1 MLVTTLEI
9 LLLLGAI
16 ALPLVPRRA
25 KIKSHQQ
32 ASAELSNYAVNEN
45 GNLEEINKPHDTSL
59 FQ

>member
-16 ALPLVPRRA
+16 ALPLVPR
-25 KIKSHQQ
+25 KEKTKSHQQ
-32 ASAELSNYAVNEN
+32 ASTELSNYAVDEN
-45 GNLEEINKPHDTSL
+45 GHLEEINKPQDTSL